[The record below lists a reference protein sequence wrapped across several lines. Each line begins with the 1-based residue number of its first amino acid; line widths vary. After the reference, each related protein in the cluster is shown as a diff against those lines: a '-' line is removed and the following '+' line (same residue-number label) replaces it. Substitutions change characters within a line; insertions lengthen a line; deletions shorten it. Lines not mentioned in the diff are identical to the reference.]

1 VAATVA
7 PVVLDLNQD
16 GQIEYSH
23 INLDVNGD
31 GQLDHTAW
39 AGAQDGVLIWN
50 KYADNYVHDNSQ
62 YAFTQY
68 GGETDLEGLAVAFDT
83 NHDGAFNVSD
93 AKFSE
98 FAVWQDANQN
108 GISEEGEVRSLAD
121 AEITS
126 VNVNSDGV
134 NATPAEGV
142 TEAGRSTAELS
153 NGSSMLIADV
163 AFEYTELVL
172 IGVNADIFTVVL
184 M

>member
-1 VAATVA
+1 
-7 PVVLDLNQD
+7 
-16 GQIEYSH
+16 
-23 INLDVNGD
+23 
-31 GQLDHTAW
+31 
-39 AGAQDGVLIWN
+39 
-50 KYADNYVHDNSQ
+50 
-62 YAFTQY
+62 
-68 GGETDLEGLAVAFDT
+68 
-83 NHDGAFNVSD
+83 
-93 AKFSE
+93 
-98 FAVWQDANQN
+98 
-108 GISEEGEVRSLAD
+108 LAD